1 MPDAHPFADAT
12 RISCYSRADALADGV
27 LINLSSIGREAGL
40 RFPVAITRAA
50 WEAWIGWTA
59 EDTKRQTYQDE
70 PGRAWDV
77 VHMLAVKLRAITR
90 SRPNDANSDIKFQF
104 YAVPRG
110 GRGTRP
116 RLTTLKCVCGPGDDA
131 EPVLTIL
138 TLTED

>member
-1 MPDAHPFADAT
+1 MPNAHPFADAT
-12 RISCYSRADALADGV
+12 LISSYSRADALADGV
-27 LINLSSIGREAGL
+27 LIDLSTIGRDAGL

-50 WEAWIGWTA
+50 WEAWIGWTDD
-59 EDTKRQTYQDE
+59 DTKRQTYQDE

-77 VHMLAVKLRAITR
+77 VHMLAVKLRAVTR
-90 SRPNDANSDIKFQF
+90 SRPNDTNSRVEFQF
-104 YAVPRG
+104 FAVPRG

-116 RLTTLKCVCGPGDDA
+116 RLTTLKCICGPGDDA

>member
-12 RISCYSRADALADGV
+12 LISCYSRADALADGV
-27 LINLSSIGREAGL
+27 LIDLSTIGQEAGL

-50 WEAWIGWTA
+50 WEAWIGWTDD
-59 EDTKRQTYQDE
+59 DTKRQTYQDE
-70 PGRAWDV
+70 AGRAWDV
-77 VHMLAVKLRAITR
+77 VHMLAVKLRAVTR
-90 SRPNDANSDIKFQF
+90 SRPNDSNSRVEFQF

-116 RLTTLKCVCGPGDDA
+116 RLTTLKCFCGPGDDA

>member
-1 MPDAHPFADAT
+1 MPNRHPFADAT
-12 RISCYSRADALADGV
+12 LISRYSRAHALAVGV
-27 LINLSSIGREAGL
+27 LIDLSTIGREPGL

-50 WEAWIGWTA
+50 WEAWIGWTDD
-59 EDTKRQTYQDE
+59 DTKRQTYQDE

-77 VHMLAVKLRAITR
+77 VHMLAVKLRAVTR
-90 SRPNDANSDIKFQF
+90 SRPNDAHSDIKFQF

-116 RLTTLKCVCGPGDDA
+116 RLTTLKCICGPGDDA
-131 EPVLTIL
+131 KPVLTIL